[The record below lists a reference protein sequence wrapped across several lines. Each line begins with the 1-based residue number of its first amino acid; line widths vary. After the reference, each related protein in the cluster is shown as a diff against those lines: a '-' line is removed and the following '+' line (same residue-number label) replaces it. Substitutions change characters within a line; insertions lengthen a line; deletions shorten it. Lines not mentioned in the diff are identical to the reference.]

1 MLSGGYIMLTQFF
14 GHYSKFSYQDVL
26 TPFSSDYNMMLLGS
40 FLLAVTIFVVG
51 SINNPKQNEKMLR
64 LIVFTIVALEVSRQ
78 IWAISMGNYLWSE
91 MLPLH
96 LCGIQIFLMPLMLK
110 TKKPLLKNFVYL
122 TAFPGA
128 LAALLFNETVFYKYP
143 VFHFQSIQTF
153 VIHTLIMSVPIFMMV
168 FENFRPKLSYILP
181 STALLA
187 VIAIF
192 DGLVNVITGGNYLFI
207 ASAPADTPIA
217 WVADITGWPGYIP
230 VMMGLVVIIW
240 LVLVLPFAVL
250 DKMNAPLR
258 SVEYKY
264 KKQRR

>member
-1 MLSGGYIMLTQFF
+1 MLTQFF
-14 GHYSKFSYQDVL
+14 SHYSKFSYQDVL
-26 TPFSSDYNMMLLGS
+26 TPFSTDYNLMLLAS
-40 FLLAVTIFVVG
+40 FFLAVAIFVIG
-51 SINNPKQNEKMLR
+51 SINNPKQNEKMLK
-64 LIVFTIVALEVSRQ
+64 LIVFSIVALEISRQ

-110 TKKPLLKNFVYL
+110 TKWPLLKNFVYL

-153 VIHTLIMSVPIFMMV
+153 VIHTLIMIVPIFLMV
-168 FENFRPKLSYILP
+168 FDGFRPKLTYILP

-187 VIAIF
+187 GIAIF
-192 DGLVNVITGGNYLFI
+192 DGVVNVLTGGNYLFI

-217 WVADITGWPGYIP
+217 WVADVTGWPGYIP
-230 VMMGLVVIIW
+230 VMIGIVVIIW
-240 LVLVLPFAVL
+240 LILVLPFTISERI
-250 DKMNAPLR
+250 NAPLT
-258 SVEYKY
+258 SAEYKF

>member
-1 MLSGGYIMLTQFF
+1 MLTQFF
-14 GHYSKFSYQDVL
+14 SHYSKFSYQDVL
-26 TPFSSDYNMMLLGS
+26 TPFSTDYNLMLLAS
-40 FLLAVTIFVVG
+40 FFLAVAIFVIG
-51 SINNPKQNEKMLR
+51 SINNPKQNEKMLK
-64 LIVFTIVALEVSRQ
+64 LIVFSIVALEISRQ

-110 TKKPLLKNFVYL
+110 TKWPLLKNFVYL

-153 VIHTLIMSVPIFMMV
+153 VIHTLIMIVPIFLMA
-168 FENFRPKLSYILP
+168 FDGFRPKLTYILP

-187 VIAIF
+187 GIAIF
-192 DGLVNVITGGNYLFI
+192 DGVVNVLTGGNYLFI

-217 WVADITGWPGYIP
+217 WVADVTGWPGYIP
-230 VMMGLVVIIW
+230 VMIGIVVIIW
-240 LVLVLPFAVL
+240 LILVLPFTISERI
-250 DKMNAPLR
+250 NAPLT
-258 SVEYKY
+258 SAEYKF

>member
-1 MLSGGYIMLTQFF
+1 MLTQFF
-14 GHYSKFSYQDVL
+14 SHYSKFSYQDVL
-26 TPFSSDYNMMLLGS
+26 TPFSTDYNLMLLAS
-40 FLLAVTIFVVG
+40 FVLAVAIFVIG
-51 SINNPKQNEKMLR
+51 SINNPKQNEKMLK
-64 LIVFTIVALEVSRQ
+64 LIVFSIVALEISRQ

-110 TKKPLLKNFVYL
+110 TKWPLLKNFVYL

-153 VIHTLIMSVPIFMMV
+153 VIHTLIMIVPIFLMV
-168 FENFRPKLSYILP
+168 FDGFRPKLTYILP

-187 VIAIF
+187 GIAIF
-192 DGLVNVITGGNYLFI
+192 DGVVNVLTGGNYLFI

-217 WVADITGWPGYIP
+217 WVADVTGWPGYIP
-230 VMMGLVVIIW
+230 VMIGIVVIIW
-240 LVLVLPFAVL
+240 LILVLPFTISERI
-250 DKMNAPLR
+250 NAPLT
-258 SVEYKY
+258 SAEYKF

>member
-1 MLSGGYIMLTQFF
+1 MLTQFF
-14 GHYSKFSYQDVL
+14 GHYSKISYQDVL
-26 TPFSSDYNMMLLGS
+26 TPFSFDYNLMLLGS
-40 FLLAVTIFVVG
+40 FLMAAAIFLVG
-51 SINNPKQNEKMLR
+51 SINNPKQNEKLLK

-78 IWAISMGNYLWSE
+78 IWAISMGDYLWSE

-110 TKKPLLKNFVYL
+110 TRSPLLKNFVYL

-153 VIHTLIMSVPIFMMV
+153 VIHTLIMIVPIFLMV
-168 FENFRPKLSYILP
+168 FEGFRPKLAYILP
-181 STALLA
+181 SAALLA
-187 VIAIF
+187 LITVF
-192 DGLVNVITGGNYLFI
+192 DGLVNVMTGGNYLFI

-217 WVADITGWPGYIP
+217 WIADVTGWPGYIP
-230 VMMGLVVIIW
+230 IMILLVVFIW
-240 LVLVLPFAVL
+240 LILVLPFTIVE
-250 DKMNAPLR
+250 KMNAPLT
-258 SVEYKY
+258 SGEYKF

>member
-1 MLSGGYIMLTQFF
+1 MLTKFF
-14 GHYSKFSYQDVL
+14 GHYSEFSYQDVL

-40 FLLAVTIFVVG
+40 FLLAGAIFVMG
-51 SINNPKQNEKMLR
+51 SIHNPKQNEKL
-64 LIVFTIVALEVSRQ
+64 LKVIVFTIVALEVSRQ

-143 VFHFQSIQTF
+143 VFHFQTIQTF
-153 VIHTLIMSVPIFMMV
+153 VIHTLIMIVPIFMMV
-168 FENFRPKLSYILP
+168 FEDFRPKLSYILS
-181 STALLA
+181 STVLLA
-187 VIAIF
+187 LIAVF
-192 DGLVNVITGGNYLFI
+192 DGVVNVITGGNYLFI
-207 ASAPADTPIA
+207 ASAPTDTPIA
-217 WVADITGWPGYIP
+217 WVAEITGWPGYIP
-230 VMMGLVVIIW
+230 VMIVLVVIIW
-240 LVLVLPFAVL
+240 FILVLPFTIL
-250 DKMNAPLR
+250 DKFNAPLT
-258 SVEYKY
+258 SAGYKY

>member
-1 MLSGGYIMLTQFF
+1 MLTQFF
-14 GHYSKFSYQDVL
+14 SHYSKFSYQDVL
-26 TPFSSDYNMMLLGS
+26 TPFSTDYNLMLLAS
-40 FLLAVTIFVVG
+40 FVLAVAIFVIG
-51 SINNPKQNEKMLR
+51 SINNPRQNEKMLK
-64 LIVFTIVALEVSRQ
+64 LIVFSIVALEISRQ

-110 TKKPLLKNFVYL
+110 TKWPLLKNFVYL

-153 VIHTLIMSVPIFMMV
+153 VIHTLIMIVPIFLMV
-168 FENFRPKLSYILP
+168 FDGFRPKLTYILP

-187 VIAIF
+187 GIAIF
-192 DGLVNVITGGNYLFI
+192 DGVVNVLTGGNYLFI

-217 WVADITGWPGYIP
+217 WVADVTGWPGYIP
-230 VMMGLVVIIW
+230 VMIGIVVIIW
-240 LVLVLPFAVL
+240 LILVLPFTISERI
-250 DKMNAPLR
+250 NAPLT
-258 SVEYKY
+258 SAEYKF

>member
-1 MLSGGYIMLTQFF
+1 MLTQFF
-14 GHYSKFSYQDVL
+14 GHYTEFSYQDVL
-26 TPFSSDYNMMLLGS
+26 TPFSSDYNLMLLGS
-40 FLLAVTIFVVG
+40 FLMAVVIFVMG
-51 SINNPKQNEKMLR
+51 SINNPKQNEKL
-64 LIVFTIVALEVSRQ
+64 LKIIVFTIVSLEVSRQ

-96 LCGIQIFLMPLMLK
+96 LCGIQIFLMPLMIK
-110 TKKPLLKNFVYL
+110 TKHPLLKNFVYL

-153 VIHTLIMSVPIFMMV
+153 VIHTLIMIVPIFLMV
-168 FENFRPKLSYILP
+168 FDGFRPKLKYILP

-187 VIAIF
+187 LIAVF
-192 DGLVNVITGGNYLFI
+192 DGVVNVITGGNYLFI

-230 VMMGLVVIIW
+230 VMIVLVVVIW
-240 LVLVLPFAVL
+240 LILVIPFSVVEKL
-250 DKMNAPLR
+250 NAPLT
-258 SVEYKY
+258 SSEYKF